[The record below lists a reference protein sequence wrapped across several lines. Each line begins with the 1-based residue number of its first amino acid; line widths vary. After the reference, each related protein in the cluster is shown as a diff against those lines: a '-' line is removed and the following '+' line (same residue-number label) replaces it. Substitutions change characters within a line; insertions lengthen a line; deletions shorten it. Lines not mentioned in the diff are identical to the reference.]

1 MKKLT
6 SVFLAGVLLLAALG
20 CVKAYQKSSGSEAEF
35 EAAAVSYY
43 AGQDS
48 RAYRMLNK
56 SMFRQLLNNGWLKNL
71 EDIQNARWNYDTFT
85 EYTVLD
91 RDPELTEEPLYCCTF
106 SADDGRCGYLVVAYT
121 GDALKRI
128 DTVKMPYLYDFLRNA
143 DAITGDALRRID
155 TVETPYLY
163 DFLRNT
169 DAIREELGKTELDLS
184 SAAASRVQFKDDQG
198 VSAEGILFQ
207 DSAGREYLY
216 HF

>member
-6 SVFLAGVLLLAALG
+6 SVLLAGVLLLAALG

-35 EAAAVSYY
+35 EAAAASYY

-56 SMFRQLLNNGWLKNL
+56 SMFRQLLNNGWLENL
-71 EDIQNARWNYDTFT
+71 GDIQNARWNYDTFT
-85 EYTVLD
+85 EYTILD

-143 DAITGDALRRID
+143 DAI
-155 TVETPYLY
+155 
-163 DFLRNT
+163 
-169 DAIREELGKTELDLS
+169 REELGKTELDLS

>member
-6 SVFLAGVLLLAALG
+6 SVLLAGVLLLAALG

-35 EAAAVSYY
+35 EAAAAFYY

-56 SMFRQLLNNGWLKNL
+56 SMFRQLLNNGWLENL
-71 EDIQNARWNYDTFT
+71 GDIQNARWNYDTFT
-85 EYTVLD
+85 EYTILD

-128 DTVKMPYLYDFLRNA
+128 DTVKMPYLYDFLGNA
-143 DAITGDALRRID
+143 DAI
-155 TVETPYLY
+155 
-163 DFLRNT
+163 
-169 DAIREELGKTELDLS
+169 REKLGKTELDLS

>member
-6 SVFLAGVLLLAALG
+6 SVLLAGVLLLAALG
-20 CVKAYQKSSGSEAEF
+20 CVKAYQKLSGSEAEF
-35 EAAAVSYY
+35 EAAAASYY

-56 SMFRQLLNNGWLKNL
+56 SMFRQLLNNGWLENL
-71 EDIQNARWNYDTFT
+71 GDIQNARWNYDTFT
-85 EYTVLD
+85 EYTILD
-91 RDPELTEEPLYCCTF
+91 RDPELTEEALYCCTF

-121 GDALKRI
+121 GDAL
-128 DTVKMPYLYDFLRNA
+128 
-143 DAITGDALRRID
+143 RRID

-163 DFLRNT
+163 DFLGNA

-184 SAAASRVQFKDDQG
+184 SAAASRVQFKDDHG

>member
-56 SMFRQLLNNGWLKNL
+56 SMFRQLLNL

-128 DTVKMPYLYDFLRNA
+128 DTVKMPYLYDFLGNA

>member
-6 SVFLAGVLLLAALG
+6 SVLLAGVLLLAALG

-35 EAAAVSYY
+35 EAAAASYY

-56 SMFRQLLNNGWLKNL
+56 SMFRQLLNNGWLENL
-71 EDIQNARWNYDTFT
+71 GDIQNARWNYDTFT

-91 RDPELTEEPLYCCTF
+91 QDPELTEEPLYCCTF

-121 GDALKRI
+121 GDALKQI
-128 DTVKMPYLYDFLRNA
+128 DTVKTPYLYGFLRNA
-143 DAITGDALRRID
+143 
-155 TVETPYLY
+155 
-163 DFLRNT
+163 

>member
-6 SVFLAGVLLLAALG
+6 SVLLAAVLLLAALG
-20 CVKAYQKSSGSEAEF
+20 CVKAYQKASGSKAEF
-35 EAAAVSYY
+35 EAAAASYY
-43 AGQDS
+43 AEQDS

-56 SMFRQLLNNGWLKNL
+56 SMFRQLLNNGWLENL
-71 EDIQNARWNYDTFT
+71 GDIQNARWNYDTFT
-85 EYTVLD
+85 EYTILD
-91 RDPELTEEPLYCCTF
+91 RDPELTEEALYCCTF

-121 GDALKRI
+121 GDAL
-128 DTVKMPYLYDFLRNA
+128 
-143 DAITGDALRRID
+143 RRID

-163 DFLRNT
+163 DFLGNA